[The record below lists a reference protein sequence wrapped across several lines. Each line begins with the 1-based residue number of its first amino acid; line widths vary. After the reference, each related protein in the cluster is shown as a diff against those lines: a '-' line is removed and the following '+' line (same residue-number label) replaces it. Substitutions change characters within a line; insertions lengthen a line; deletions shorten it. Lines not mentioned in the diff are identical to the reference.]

1 MALSAH
7 FAAQMA
13 AWVAGS
19 RLALFQVS
27 AMADPTTPLTAHD
40 APDLDLPA
48 SLAVLGGA
56 AIGGL
61 AGFLF
66 LTTAGNR
73 VRRDVLTAAGGLFDG
88 FDTLL
93 ATWDRVQHRSG
104 RSGPEATR
112 PLRPASHRDQR

>member
-19 RLALFQVS
+19 RLAPIRVS

>member
-19 RLALFQVS
+19 RLAPIRVS

-48 SLAVLGGA
+48 SLA
-56 AIGGL
+56 
-61 AGFLF
+61 
-66 LTTAGNR
+66 
-73 VRRDVLTAAGGLFDG
+73 VLTAAGGLFDG